1 MTRSDVTLC
10 SWNRL
15 KQSSSFNRK
24 HRTLPLSCVSAKQS
38 GWLQNLC
45 TAAGTCV
52 YCTNTCLRYQPL
64 WPATWSLE
72 TAPYWHVG
80 KHITNVIDEAVG
92 QRRKQLHASMKAN
105 DITLNICYTK
115 TYSFQSQHTTQPA
128 LHQQSTEENANRAN
142 TLHNR
147 LFSVYR
153 RKRVVLR
160 NFHRSYLKANKVS
173 KSEGTKKVKYAYHFW
188 KCAGAVYRRL
198 SKLVHACI
206 EATACQSWRI
216 FLRHSVV
223 LLRLAHYRLSNW
235 QTVGFIQK
243 MPTVQHSVFQNC

>member
-1 MTRSDVTLC
+1 MSPDLYPPNSPVDYRMCGLMQERVYIVQTPVRDTSAVTSD
-10 SWNRL
+10 L
-15 KQSSSFNRK
+15 KQR
-24 HRTLPLSCVSAKQS
+24 LID
-38 GWLQNLC
+38 
-45 TAAGTCV
+45 
-52 YCTNTCLRYQPL
+52 
-64 WPATWSLE
+64 TWAS
-72 TAPYWHVG
+72 
-80 KHITNVIDEAVG
+80 ISQNVIDEAVG
-92 QRRKQLHASMKAN
+92 QWKKQLHASTKAN